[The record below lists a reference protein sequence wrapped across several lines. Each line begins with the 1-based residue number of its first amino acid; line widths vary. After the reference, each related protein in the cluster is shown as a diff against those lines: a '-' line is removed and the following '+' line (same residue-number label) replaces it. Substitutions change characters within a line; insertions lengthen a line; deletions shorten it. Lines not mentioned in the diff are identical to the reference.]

1 MHSFSYAR
9 PREVE
14 AALHLAQQPGA
25 RFIAGGTNLLDLMKG
40 GVEEPSRLIDISR
53 IGDLAHIGEAASG
66 GLRIGALATN
76 ADTAAH
82 PAVRDR
88 YPLLAQAILAGASPQ
103 LRNMASAGGNLLQR
117 TRCPFFYDTGFH
129 ECNKRDRDRGARPAA
144 GSTAISHPRS
154 ERGLHRRQSLRHVRC
169 ARGPRCRRADPLV
182 AREPRRAGVRVSP
195 PAGPDAP
202 IRHGLGGGRNDRRGG
217 SAAQRDGEAF
227 VFLKIRDRAS
237 YAFALV
243 SVAAALDL
251 DDAEGR
257 AVEDVRLVIGG
268 VAHKPWRV
276 AEARELLVG
285 KRLDARS
292 LAAIAEAAASGAQP
306 YRGTVQG
313 GAHEAG
319 HRSRAHRGGLPGP
332 PTAGRSNVLVRRTG
346 RSGQRRV
353 KVAPSAV
360 YSGDTTFP
368 GSRTPCLC

>member
-129 ECNKRDRDRGARPAA
+129 ECNKRDPGSGCAARGGFNRNHAILGASEDCIAVNPSDMSVALAALDAVVQIRSLRGSRAVPVSEFHRLPGRTPQYDTVLAA
-144 GSTAISHPRS
+144 GEMIVAVDLPPNAMA
-154 ERGLHRRQSLRHVRC
+154 RH
-169 ARGPRCRRADPLV
+169 
-182 AREPRRAGVRVSP
+182 SYY
-195 PAGPDAP
+195 
-202 IRHGLGGGRNDRRGG
+202 
-217 SAAQRDGEAF
+217 
-227 VFLKIRDRAS
+227 LKIRDRAS

-257 AVEDVRLVIGG
+257 AVKDVRLVIGG

-306 YRGTVQG
+306 YKDNAFKVGLMRRAIVRALTEAAARPADRG
-313 GAHEAG
+313 
-319 HRSRAHRGGLPGP
+319 
-332 PTAGRSNVLVRRTG
+332 
-346 RSGQRRV
+346 
-353 KVAPSAV
+353 VA
-360 YSGDTTFP
+360 
-368 GSRTPCLC
+368 